1 MPPTVQGVL
10 AACIDRLAT
19 EDKELLQ
26 TLAVTGHTFSLR
38 LLTRVV
44 DQPETALYERLSHLQ
59 AAEFLY
65 EQPAFPDPEY
75 TFKHALTQEVAYSSP
90 LLERRKMLHERT
102 AQVLEALY
110 VDRLEEYYSAL
121 AHHYSH
127 SSNTE
132 KAVIYLQH
140 AGQQAAQ
147 RSAYVEALVHL
158 NQGPELVVTLPD
170 TLERVQQEFTLTI
183 ALGTALMAT
192 KGWAA
197 PEVGVAC
204 TRARALGQRAGDALQ
219 LFPVLWGLH
228 GFYIVRAEYQE
239 AREIEEQLLS
249 LAQHRQDPIFLAEA
263 YFALGICLFHLA
275 EFAPACEHLAQSI
288 AHYTPQQ
295 HRAHTSS
302 CGVDIGVF
310 SLAYVPHTLWHL
322 GYPDQALT
330 RSQEALTL
338 AQELAHPFSLALAL
352 DYAAML
358 HQFRREAYAARERA
372 EAAMALCTEHGF
384 AYDLAWATIIRGWAL
399 TAQGQQDE
407 GLIQI
412 REGLAALQATRGE
425 VRLPYYLALLA
436 EVCGQA
442 GQATAGLTLLAEALA
457 QTHKK
462 AERWRE
468 AKLYRLQGEFLLQAS
483 TSQKSLEAEEN
494 FRQALDVARH

>member
-1 MPPTVQGVL
+1 
-10 AACIDRLAT
+10 
-19 EDKELLQ
+19 
-26 TLAVTGHTFSLR
+26 
-38 LLTRVV
+38 
-44 DQPETALYERLSHLQ
+44 
-59 AAEFLY
+59 
-65 EQPAFPDPEY
+65 
-75 TFKHALTQEVAYSSP
+75 
-90 LLERRKMLHERT
+90 
-102 AQVLEALY
+102 
-110 VDRLEEYYSAL
+110 
-121 AHHYSH
+121 
-127 SSNTE
+127 
-132 KAVIYLQH
+132 
-140 AGQQAAQ
+140 
-147 RSAYVEALVHL
+147 LVHL